1 MTIKKILSKEIGVA
15 EAAALRLSSTSQS
28 SGRRIRFRHFS
39 SFNVGRSVSANF
51 LKVVLLNNIVANCA
65 YDKS

>member
-28 SGRRIRFRHFS
+28 SGRRIRIWQLCNYWLGS
-39 SFNVGRSVSANF
+39 SV
-51 LKVVLLNNIVANCA
+51 
-65 YDKS
+65 